1 MRNGYMYAYT
11 SIDIGLI
18 FILFYG
24 ETDEYNGL
32 KNTIY
37 LCFE

>member
-1 MRNGYMYAYT
+1 MYEYT
-11 SIDIGLI
+11 SIDVDLI

-24 ETDEYNGL
+24 ETEDYKGL

-37 LCFE
+37 LCFD